1 MESLK
6 SELEAKKRELAER
19 MENEKNMKEIMDF
32 RNEVITELQ
41 TTIEN
46 LQGQLLDRE
55 NDKEKR
61 GLQQELFTLRERT
74 NHDEKEIER
83 LVRKIGKLEL
93 ENKSLKEKVGSYR
106 TEIRQKKETELVDKI
121 KDIKIKL
128 KVDEIELV
136 EELFEAHREA
146 TENSNSYA
154 QKQLAK
160 FKQKLLQGGK
170 VSEKEIEE
178 ICQKQAELIKLEKE
192 VENKLETKMEIL
204 KK

>member
-32 RNEVITELQ
+32 RNEIITELQ
-41 TTIEN
+41 TAIEN

-74 NHDEKEIER
+74 NRDEKEIKR
-83 LVRKIGKLEL
+83 LTRTIGKLEL

-170 VSEKEIEE
+170 VSEKEIEKALQLQIE
-178 ICQKQAELIKLEKE
+178 IVNLRKEAEVG
-192 VENKLETKMEIL
+192 VENLIEVSPK
-204 KK
+204 

>member
-83 LVRKIGKLEL
+83 LVRTIGKLEL

-160 FKQKLLQGGK
+160 FKQKLLQSGK
-170 VSEKEIEE
+170 VSEKEVEKVLQLQIEIINLRKE
-178 ICQKQAELIKLEKE
+178 AEVGAENLIE
-192 VENKLETKMEIL
+192 VSPK
-204 KK
+204 